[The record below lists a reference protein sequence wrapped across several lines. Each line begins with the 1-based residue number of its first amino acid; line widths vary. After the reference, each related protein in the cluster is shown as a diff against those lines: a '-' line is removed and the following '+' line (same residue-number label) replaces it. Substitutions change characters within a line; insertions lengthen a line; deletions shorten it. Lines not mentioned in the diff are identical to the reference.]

1 MQPLRDISNHLIGGL
16 LVGVMQAMFAI
27 TQSLDGLG
35 ALDRVTTDRL
45 LELFSEQLGAVPIR

>member
-1 MQPLRDISNHLIGGL
+1 MWDQVDK
-16 LVGVMQAMFAI
+16 I

-45 LELFSEQLGAVPIR
+45 LELFLAQLGAVRVR